1 MRLPWYRRALQFARP
16 APDGAMKLE
25 SGNDA
30 TAARKSAVGGPG
42 RRAWSRRQKIL
53 LALVVALILVV
64 ALGVGLGVGLSR
76 SSSDSDSDSDSGSDP
91 DSASNSDDGKAR
103 PDGPTEIWRPEAGV
117 DWHIVLLHALNDTSN
132 PAPVY
137 DIDLFTNDKSVID
150 DLHDMGRKVI
160 CYFSAGSY
168 EDFRPDSD
176 RFREGQDYANRLDGW
191 DGEWWVDT
199 RSANVRDI
207 MRDRLDEAVRK
218 GCDGVDPDNI
228 DAYNNDSG
236 LDLTDDDAADF
247 VLFLADEGHARNLA
261 VGLKNGGAIVDRVVD
276 RLEWEVN
283 EQCLEFNECD
293 EFQPFI
299 DAGKPVFHIEYPSDA
314 RSAKPDTVSSIC
326 DDDARRGFSTLIKEL
341 KLGNWSQKCD

>member
-1 MRLPWYRRALQFARP
+1 
-16 APDGAMKLE
+16 MKME

-30 TAARKSAVGGPG
+30 TATPKSAARGAGG
-42 RRAWSRRQKIL
+42 RAWSRRRKIL
-53 LALVVALILVV
+53 LAVVVALILAVV
-64 ALGVGLGVGLSR
+64 LAVGLGVGLSR
-76 SSSDSDSDSDSGSDP
+76 SDSDSDSDRDSDR
-91 DSASNSDDGKAR
+91 AEER
-103 PDGPTEIWRPEAGV
+103 PNGPTEIWRPEAGV
-117 DWHIVLLHALNDTSN
+117 DWHIVLNKALDDTSN

-176 RFREGQDYANRLDGW
+176 RFRQGQDYANPLEGW
-191 DGEWWVDT
+191 DGEWWLDT

-228 DAYNNDSG
+228 DPYNNDSG
-236 LDLTDDDAADF
+236 LDLTDDDAADY
-247 VLFLADEGHARNLA
+247 VRFLADEGHARNLA
-261 VGLKNGGAIVDRVVD
+261 VGLKNGGAIVDRVLNRV
-276 RLEWEVN
+276 EFEVN

-293 EFQPFI
+293 DFRPFL
-299 DAGKPVFHIEYPSDA
+299 DAGKPVFHIEYPSDP
-314 RSAKPDTVSSIC
+314 RSAEPDTVSSIC
-326 DDDARRGFSTLIKEL
+326 DDDSTRGFSTLIKEL
-341 KLGNWSQKCD
+341 KLGEWSRKCD